1 MELMIFFNKG
11 VLMMNVNVV
20 KLDPSGNITL
30 SCSLLF
36 LWMIGGNSMML
47 CFQQILTPNRQA
59 AYQEAAAPSA
69 LK

>member
-20 KLDPSGNITL
+20 NLIPAATSRF